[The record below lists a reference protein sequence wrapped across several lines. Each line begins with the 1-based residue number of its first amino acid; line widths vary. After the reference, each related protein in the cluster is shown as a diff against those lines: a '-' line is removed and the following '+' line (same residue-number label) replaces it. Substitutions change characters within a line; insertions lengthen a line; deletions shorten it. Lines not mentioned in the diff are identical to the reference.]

1 MRKHF
6 LILMLLTLLPLAG
19 WADETPTGGVLDQ
32 SKFSVSANLSYGA
45 TELPTVTADG
55 YTETTH
61 YTVEK
66 TKFFKDA
73 QGSVSILTTALATT
87 PTGTYYIQISGAGV
101 YASQDPF
108 YIPFLIN
115 GVAISADNITIAEGT
130 YTYNGSQQTPGVTV
144 KIGTGDDAVT
154 LTKDTDYTLEYGE
167 NINAGDEAG
176 IVTVKGIGNYSG
188 NIEKKFDIA
197 QKAFSVGAEGT
208 VTIAVSDNTV
218 TYDGT
223 DTQTATIVVTDK
235 VLGKQL
241 TSADYTVTY
250 GTGHKNVG
258 NYDITVN
265 GKGNYK
271 TNETAITA
279 DKKLIIAAA
288 PVLVTPSTKKTYDGT
303 NALTQ
308 WNGTEDPIALEIK
321 YAYDGFVDATDPT
334 VTTTNVK
341 VESTDAK
348 AGFGEYKLSVTSATE
363 DKFTTSPANYT
374 FIPQVGTFKIEKRSL
389 YVYASDQTVA
399 YGADIDATKFTI
411 EDCSATV
418 KTWNTATNGDL
429 ALLKKAFVAY
439 LDKDGKLKVKASND
453 PTKTAILANYDVK
466 YNYNT
471 STITEETPNKFGIL
485 TEKNATITIALDA
498 SKVKLTKE
506 YDGKP
511 AAITEN
517 ITDSQY
523 LTIVGKPVGND
534 KLDLSGL
541 KATVVE
547 NTGAVTPEGSNG
559 YKVTLSG
566 ATVSAN
572 ADNYTFNYVTTY
584 YKVTK
589 KALTF
594 TVPQQSAKVGTAVAT
609 AFDKTKFD
617 VEGLL
622 EADGSK
628 DGIFELKLGATAIQ
642 DGKIKS
648 VPSGNYVSIAVKEGA
663 TEAATA
669 AINAKAAN
677 YSWDA
682 DATYKLVIVPA
693 DAIVL
698 DDSKDL
704 STLAAAANATVTFTT
719 RELEEGVWTTMV
731 LPFEATV
738 RQISR
743 ALGYAVVD
751 MLQPTGNEMNFKIFM
766 GTIPAYTPF
775 LVKTDANVNM
785 NTVVFTSDEDNS
797 FNIEALVA
805 ANRGNLT
812 QSNDKYNFIG
822 KVDRAPITTNF
833 WAVGSKMTKET
844 FKFDGVK
851 AETGETSVL
860 LPLRAYITQK
870 PGVSE
875 APVIYIE
882 EPDGSTT
889 AIGAITAEGRLV
901 EADGWYTLNGVKLQG
916 APTQKGIYIRN
927 GKKLVV
933 K

>member
-19 WADETPTGGVLDQ
+19 WAEESTGGVLDQ

-45 TELPTVTADG
+45 TELPTVTAEG
-55 YTETTH
+55 YTATTH
-61 YTVEK
+61 YTVE
-66 TKFFKDA
+66 TSKFFKDA
-73 QGSVSILTTALATT
+73 QGSESILTTALPTT
-87 PTGTYYIQISGAGV
+87 PTGTYYIRISGAGD

-115 GVAISADNITIAEGT
+115 GVAISASDITIAEGT

-144 KIGTGDDAVT
+144 KVAETT
-154 LTKDTDYTLEYGE
+154 LIKDTDYTLEYGE

-188 NIEKKFDIA
+188 NIEKKFEIA
-197 QKAFSVGAEGT
+197 KKAFSVGAEGT
-208 VTIAVSDNTV
+208 VTIEVSKNTV

-288 PVLVTPSTKKTYDGT
+288 PVLVTPSAKKTYDGT

-308 WNGTEDPIALEIK
+308 WSTSDPTALEIK

-334 VTTTNVK
+334 VTTTDVK

-348 AGFGEYKLSVTSATE
+348 AGYGEYKLSVTSATE

-374 FIPQVGTFKIEKRSL
+374 FIPQVGTFNIEKRSL

-399 YGADIDATKFTI
+399 YGADIDATKFNI
-411 EDCSATV
+411 EDCSSTV
-418 KTWNTATNGDL
+418 KTWATATTGDL

-439 LDKDGKLKVKASND
+439 LDKDGKLKVKASD
-453 PTKTAILANYDVK
+453 DVTKTAILANYDVK

-471 STITEETPNKFGIL
+471 STITTETPKTFGTL
-485 TEKNATITIALDA
+485 TEKNATITIALNA

-506 YDGKP
+506 YDGQP
-511 AAITEN
+511 AAITED

-523 LTIVGKPVGND
+523 LTIVGGTIGND

-628 DGIFELKLGATAIQ
+628 DGIFELKLSAEAI
-642 DGKIKS
+642 DGDNIKN
-648 VPSGNYVSIAVKEGA
+648 VNTGNYVSIVVKTGT

-693 DAIVL
+693 EAIVL

-704 STLAAAANATVTFTT
+704 STLADADNATVTFTT

-738 RQISR
+738 RQISN

-785 NTVVFTSDEDNS
+785 NTVVFATDVDNS
-797 FNIEALVA
+797 FNIEALA
-805 ANRGNLT
+805 AVGGNRDNLT